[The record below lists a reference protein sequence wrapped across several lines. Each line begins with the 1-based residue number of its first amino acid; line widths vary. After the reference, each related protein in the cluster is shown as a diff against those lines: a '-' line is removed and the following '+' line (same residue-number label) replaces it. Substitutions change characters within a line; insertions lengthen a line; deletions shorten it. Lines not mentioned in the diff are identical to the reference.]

1 LLLKQIEVEVAE
13 LKNNLKRTE
22 SDAASKEEQA
32 RAELD
37 ALRGELAKCR
47 RDKDTALGKL
57 REQEQATEASKR
69 KLTQAHQDSLSK
81 IQGLESSLR
90 EAHSK
95 LASAESKL
103 ASSRESYREAQDALA
118 ASKAANARLEQRHA
132 EHQSEVEALKRDFAR
147 QVESIAPSYREQS
160 EKYVKRMTLALNK
173 EKKRAEA
180 YKTKALEAHSKVKT
194 LSETLIREGD
204 AL

>member
-1 LLLKQIEVEVAE
+1 VEVAD
-13 LKNNLKRTE
+13 LKNNLKRIE
-22 SDAASKEEQA
+22 SDAAAKEEQN
-32 RAELD
+32 RAELE
-37 ALRGELAKCR
+37 ALRGELSKSR
-47 RDKDTALGKL
+47 RDKDATLSKL
-57 REQEQATEASKR
+57 REQEQATEGAKR
-69 KLTQAHQDSLSK
+69 KVTQAHQDSLNK

-95 LASAESKL
+95 LATAESKL
-103 ASSRESYREAQDALA
+103 ASSRESCREAQDALA
-118 ASKAANARLEQRHA
+118 ASKATNARLEQRNA
-132 EHQSEVEALKRDFAR
+132 EHLVEVDALKRDFAR

-204 AL
+204 GL